1 MEKIKK
7 FLLKLSKQERNKLE
21 LIIKHV
27 IENELNDFDVKKLK
41 GHDDVFRVR
50 VGKMR
55 VIFRNSDK
63 ENLILEV
70 SRRSDSTY
78 KKL

>member
-7 FLLKLSKQERNKLE
+7 FLLRLSKQEREKLEVVIARIVDGNLNKL
-21 LIIKHV
+21 
-27 IENELNDFDVKKLK
+27 DVKKLK
-41 GHDDVFRVR
+41 GHSDVFRVR
-50 VGKMR
+50 AGKIR
-55 VIFRNSDK
+55 VVFRK
-63 ENLILEV
+63 EAGENLILEI